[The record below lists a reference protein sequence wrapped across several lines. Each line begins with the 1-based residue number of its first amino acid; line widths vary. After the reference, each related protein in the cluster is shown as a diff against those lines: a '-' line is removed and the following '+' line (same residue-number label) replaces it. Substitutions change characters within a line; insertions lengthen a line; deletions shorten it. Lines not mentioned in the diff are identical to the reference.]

1 MPPHSTPGQPIV
13 YGIDGST
20 KFALSTR
27 ISRLRR
33 THFVVVESMAT
44 GGEPGMRES
53 LIFSVSCQ
61 TLGLTVELQTR
72 NWYVEIDGE
81 NEVIQYRARC
91 ECGKEHFGFSTRFP
105 GQRQPSEIRA
115 YVSNSFEEMWQY
127 PAREQL
133 FSECADGGYVC
144 MTSGAIN
151 MWREGKLSSCAHN
164 AETRARY
171 NSLLQRGGA

>member
-1 MPPHSTPGQPIV
+1 MARL
-13 YGIDGST
+13 

-81 NEVIQYRARC
+81 NEVIQYRA
-91 ECGKEHFGFSTRFP
+91 
-105 GQRQPSEIRA
+105 
-115 YVSNSFEEMWQY
+115 V
-127 PAREQL
+127 
-133 FSECADGGYVC
+133 
-144 MTSGAIN
+144 
-151 MWREGKLSSCAHN
+151 
-164 AETRARY
+164 
-171 NSLLQRGGA
+171 